1 MKEKLVCYLRIC
13 QNALSMR
20 NSPAMPKINNI
31 LLMAVLAAANIAQ
44 PAAAMP
50 MPEPMDIPPPQP
62 QQQLQQEEKD
72 ALAQQ
77 WRLPLEGG
85 RVSSFFGASRGRRAH
100 GGIDFSVP
108 RNTPVMATND
118 GTVVA
123 SGMGYLGDRK
133 YGNVVVIEHEGGL
146 RSLYAHLNKRNVN
159 VGDSVTAGEL
169 IGLSGATGHATGPH
183 LHLEAYENGTRI
195 DPNRFMLANLEDNAL
210 PSAMHAKRTGVEE
223 VPPAPH
229 TRGKAGKK
237 EKSTRVASGAKT
249 SKKKTQVA
257 QKSSKSH
264 KRA

>member
-1 MKEKLVCYLRIC
+1 M
-13 QNALSMR
+13 S
-20 NSPAMPKINNI
+20 KITNI
-31 LLMAVLAAANIAQ
+31 LLLAVLAAAHIVQ

-50 MPEPMDIPPPQP
+50 EPLDIPPPQEVKEP
-62 QQQLQQEEKD
+62 L
-72 ALAQQ
+72 ALDVKEPVKEAPSAQ

-159 VGDSVTAGEL
+159 IGDTVAAGEL

-183 LHLEAYENGTRI
+183 LHLEAYQDGTRI
-195 DPNRFMLANLEDNAL
+195 DPNRFMLANLEDTAL
-210 PSAMHAKRTGVEE
+210 ASAMHAKRTGVEE

-229 TRGKAGKK
+229 SKDKSGGK
-237 EKSTRVASGAKT
+237 S

>member
-1 MKEKLVCYLRIC
+1 
-13 QNALSMR
+13 
-20 NSPAMPKINNI
+20 MPKITNI
-31 LLMAVLAAANIAQ
+31 LLMAMLAAVNIVQ

-50 MPEPMDIPPPQP
+50 EPLDIPPPS
-62 QQQLQQEEKD
+62 QEEKEAKD
-72 ALAQQ
+72 SLLQQ
-77 WRLPLEGG
+77 WRMPLEGG
-85 RVSSFFGASRGRRAH
+85 RVSSFFGAARGRRAH

-108 RNTPVMATND
+108 HNTPVMATND

-146 RSLYAHLNKRNVN
+146 RSLYAHLNKRNVS
-159 VGDSVTAGEL
+159 VGDTVTAGEL

-183 LHLEAYENGTRI
+183 LHLEAYQDGTRI

-210 PSAMHAKRTGVEE
+210 PSAMHAKRTGLEE

-229 TRGKAGKK
+229 KAGKGRK
-237 EKSTRVASGAKT
+237 AARDAGDKP

-257 QKSSKSH
+257 QKTSKSRRH
-264 KRA
+264 A

>member
-1 MKEKLVCYLRIC
+1 
-13 QNALSMR
+13 MR
-20 NSPAMPKINNI
+20 NSPARQKITNI
-31 LLMAVLAAANIAQ
+31 LLMAMLAAANIAQ
-44 PAAAMP
+44 TAAAMPMP

-62 QQQLQQEEKD
+62 QLQLQEEEKD
-72 ALAQQ
+72 ALSQQ

-159 VGDSVTAGEL
+159 VGDTVAAGEL

-229 TRGKAGKK
+229 KAGKGK
-237 EKSTRVASGAKT
+237 KGKASRVASDK
-249 SKKKTQVA
+249 SSNKKTQVA
-257 QKSSKSH
+257 QKTSKSRKH
-264 KRA
+264 A

>member
-1 MKEKLVCYLRIC
+1 
-13 QNALSMR
+13 
-20 NSPAMPKINNI
+20 MPKFTNI
-31 LLMAVLAAANIAQ
+31 LLMAMLAAANIARS
-44 PAAAMP
+44 AAAMPMP
-50 MPEPMDIPPPQP
+50 MPEPMDIPPPQ
-62 QQQLQQEEKD
+62 QQLQEEEKE
-72 ALAQQ
+72 ALSQQ

-85 RVSSFFGASRGRRAH
+85 RVSSFFGASRGHRAH

-108 RNTPVMATND
+108 RNTPVMATDD

-146 RSLYAHLNKRNVN
+146 RSLYAHLNKRNVS
-159 VGDSVTAGEL
+159 VGDTVSAGEL

-237 EKSTRVASGAKT
+237 EKSTRIASRTKTAK
-249 SKKKTQVA
+249 KNTQVA

>member
-1 MKEKLVCYLRIC
+1 
-13 QNALSMR
+13 MR
-20 NSPAMPKINNI
+20 NSRAMPKITNI
-31 LLMAVLAAANIAQ
+31 LLMAMLAAANILQ
-44 PAAAMP
+44 TAAAMP
-50 MPEPMDIPPPQP
+50 EPLDIPPPQ
-62 QQQLQQEEKD
+62 EEKEPKD
-72 ALAQQ
+72 SLLQQ

-85 RVSSFFGASRGRRAH
+85 RVSSFFGAARGRRAH

-108 RNTPVMATND
+108 HNTPVMATND

-146 RSLYAHLNKRNVN
+146 RSLYAHLNKRNVS

-169 IGLSGATGHATGPH
+169 IGLSGATGRATGPH
-183 LHLEAYENGTRI
+183 LHLEAYQDGTRI

-229 TRGKAGKK
+229 KAGKGRK
-237 EKSTRVASGAKT
+237 AARDASDKP

-257 QKSSKSH
+257 QKSGKSRRH
-264 KRA
+264 A